1 MNVKKIVGVLAI
13 ALLVFFIIT
22 QPGSAA
28 NSLQNIGGILADAAN
43 SVVTFF
49 TELV

>member
-1 MNVKKIVGVLAI
+1 MTIRKIVGVLAI
-13 ALLVFFIIT
+13 ALLIFFVVT

-28 NSLQNIGGILADAAN
+28 DTVQNIGSILYNAAS